1 MAGKIRVAL
10 AGNANVGKSVLF
22 NELTGLHQH
31 IGNWPGKTVERAE
44 GTLHYR
50 GYEIDVIDLP
60 GIYSLSTFSIEEII
74 SREYIALERPDVV
87 VNVVDASNLE
97 RNLVFT
103 IQLLELEAPMVIAL
117 NQMDMAGKMGINI
130 DVGRL
135 RERLGIPVVPMVAVK
150 GVGIKELLDAI
161 IDVFEGRVSLKPLK
175 VRYGREV
182 ERYVERLTRMVEPLG
197 LPYPARWVAVKLLE
211 EDGEITRLVSS
222 RDRSIVEYASR
233 CSREIEGIHG
243 EPCPLVIS
251 FERCNLAG
259 LIAREVQTIRR
270 PVKPPFSERLHMV
283 TTHPLLGY
291 IIMLAV
297 LFSSFYAVFM
307 VGGVIAGVIEDYYE
321 SFSLLYTP
329 SSTLGKLLWEGV
341 VEGFIAGLT
350 VVLPYVAPFYV
361 ILSLLEDSGYLAR
374 VAFLMDSAMHKIG
387 LHGKAFIPLM
397 LGYGCNVPAC
407 LGCRIMETERERL
420 IAGFV
425 VTLVPCAARTAV
437 ILGLVGRYIGVGW
450 ALSLYIID
458 LLVVF
463 LLGRLAFKVA
473 PGEPVGL
480 IMEMPPYR
488 LPSLKVVLWQSWVR
502 VKGFMVEA
510 FPLIVAGSLAVKI
523 LDVTGV
529 MKAVSEAFS
538 PVTSGWLGLPME
550 AGATL
555 IFGILRKE
563 LTLAMLAALLGT
575 SDFSVVLSPVQM
587 YVYSLV
593 VMLYVPC
600 IATIAACVREYG
612 WRKALIMAGVEI
624 MFAVF
629 IGGIVFRLLRVAL
642 G

>member
-1 MAGKIRVAL
+1 MVKRIRVAL

-60 GIYSLSTFSIEEII
+60 GIYSLSTFSIEELI

-103 IQLLELEAPMVIAL
+103 VQLLELEAPMVLAL
-117 NQMDMAGKMGINI
+117 NQMDMAKKMGVEI
-130 DVGRL
+130 DVKRL
-135 RERLGIPVVPMVAVK
+135 SERLGVPVVPMVAVK
-150 GVGIKELLDAI
+150 GLGIKELLDSI
-161 IDVFEGRVSLKPLK
+161 VDVYEGRVRLKPLK

-182 ERYVERLTRMVEPLG
+182 EKYVEKLTGMVEGLG

-211 EDGEITRLVSS
+211 EDEEIVRLVAS

-233 CSREIEGIHG
+233 CGREIEGIHG

-270 PVKPPFSERLHMV
+270 PEKPPMAERLHMV
-283 TTHPLLGY
+283 TTHPMLGY

-297 LFSSFYAVFM
+297 LLSSFYAVFK
-307 VGGVIAGVIEDYYE
+307 VGGWIAGLIEGYYE
-321 SFSLLYTP
+321 RLSLLYTP
-329 SSTLGKLLWEGV
+329 AGVVGRLLWEGL
-341 VEGFIAGLT
+341 VEGLVAGLT
-350 VVLPYVAPFYV
+350 VVLPYVGPFYV

-437 ILGLVGRYIGVGW
+437 ILGLVGRYMGIGW
-450 ALSLYIID
+450 ALSLYIVN
-458 LLVVF
+458 LLVIF
-463 LLGRLAFKVA
+463 MLGRLAFKVA
-473 PGEPVGL
+473 PGEPIGL

-488 LPSLKVVLWQSWVR
+488 LPSLKVVLRQSWIR

-529 MKAVSEAFS
+529 MRAVSEAFS
-538 PVTSGWLGLPME
+538 PVTSGWLGLPVE

-563 LTLAMLAALLGT
+563 LTLVMLAALLGT
-575 SDFSVVLSPVQM
+575 SDFSVVLYPAQM

-612 WRKALIMAGVEI
+612 WKRALIMAAVEVV
-624 MFAVF
+624 FAVF
-629 IGGIVFRLLRVAL
+629 VGGVAL
-642 G
+642 RLIKVLLM

>member
-1 MAGKIRVAL
+1 MVKRIRVAL

-60 GIYSLSTFSIEEII
+60 GIYSLSTFSIEELI

-103 IQLLELEAPMVIAL
+103 VQLLELEAPMVLAL
-117 NQMDMAGKMGINI
+117 NQMDMAKKMGVEI
-130 DVGRL
+130 DVERL
-135 RERLGIPVVPMVAVK
+135 SERLGVPVVPMVAVK
-150 GVGIKELLDAI
+150 GLGIKELLDSI
-161 IDVFEGRVSLKPLK
+161 VDVYEGRVRLKPLK

-182 ERYVERLTRMVEPLG
+182 EKYVEKLTGMVEGLG

-211 EDGEITRLVSS
+211 EDEEIVRLVAS

-233 CSREIEGIHG
+233 CGREIEGIHG

-270 PVKPPFSERLHMV
+270 PEKPPMAERLHMV
-283 TTHPLLGY
+283 TTHPMLGY

-297 LFSSFYAVFM
+297 LLSSFYAVFK
-307 VGGVIAGVIEDYYE
+307 VGGWIAGLIEGYYE
-321 SFSLLYTP
+321 RLSLLYTP
-329 SSTLGKLLWEGV
+329 AGVVGRLLWEGL
-341 VEGFIAGLT
+341 VEGLVAGLT
-350 VVLPYVAPFYV
+350 VVLPYVGPFYV

-437 ILGLVGRYIGVGW
+437 ILGLVGRYMGIGW
-450 ALSLYIID
+450 ALSLYIVN
-458 LLVVF
+458 LLVIF

-473 PGEPVGL
+473 PGEPIGL

-488 LPSLKVVLWQSWVR
+488 LPSLKVVLRQSWIR

-529 MKAVSEAFS
+529 MRAVSEAFS
-538 PVTSGWLGLPME
+538 PVTSGWLGLPVE

-563 LTLAMLAALLGT
+563 LTLVMLAALLGT
-575 SDFSVVLSPVQM
+575 SDFSVVLYPVQM

-612 WRKALIMAGVEI
+612 WKRALIMATVEVV
-624 MFAVF
+624 FAVF
-629 IGGIVFRLLRVAL
+629 VGGVAL
-642 G
+642 RLIKVLLM

>member
-1 MAGKIRVAL
+1 MVKRIRVAL

-60 GIYSLSTFSIEEII
+60 GIYSLSTFSIEELI

-103 IQLLELEAPMVIAL
+103 VQLLELEAPMVLAL
-117 NQMDMAGKMGINI
+117 NQMDMAKKMGVEI
-130 DVGRL
+130 DVKRL
-135 RERLGIPVVPMVAVK
+135 SERLGVPVIPMVAVK
-150 GVGIKELLDAI
+150 GLGIKELLDSI
-161 IDVFEGRVSLKPLK
+161 VDVYEGRVRLKPLK

-182 ERYVERLTRMVEPLG
+182 EKYVEKLTGMVEGLG

-211 EDGEITRLVSS
+211 EDEEIVRLVAS

-233 CSREIEGIHG
+233 CGREIEGIHG

-270 PVKPPFSERLHMV
+270 PEKPPMAERLHMV
-283 TTHPLLGY
+283 TTHPMLGY

-297 LFSSFYAVFM
+297 LLSSFYAVFK
-307 VGGVIAGVIEDYYE
+307 VGGWIAGLIEGYYE
-321 SFSLLYTP
+321 RLSLLYTP
-329 SSTLGKLLWEGV
+329 AGVVGRLLWEGL
-341 VEGFIAGLT
+341 VEGLVAGLT
-350 VVLPYVAPFYV
+350 VVLPYVGPFYV

-374 VAFLMDSAMHKIG
+374 VAFLMDYAMHKIG

-437 ILGLVGRYIGVGW
+437 ILGLVGRYMGIGW
-450 ALSLYIID
+450 ALSLYIVN
-458 LLVVF
+458 LLVIF

-473 PGEPVGL
+473 PGEPIGL

-488 LPSLKVVLWQSWVR
+488 LPSLKVVLRQSWIR

-529 MKAVSEAFS
+529 MRAVSEAFS
-538 PVTSGWLGLPME
+538 PVTSGWLGLPVE

-563 LTLAMLAALLGT
+563 LTLVMLAALLGT
-575 SDFSVVLSPVQM
+575 SDFSVVLYPAQM

-612 WRKALIMAGVEI
+612 WKRALIMAAVEVV
-624 MFAVF
+624 FAVF
-629 IGGIVFRLLRVAL
+629 VGGVAL
-642 G
+642 RLIKVLLM

>member
-1 MAGKIRVAL
+1 MVKRIRVAL

-60 GIYSLSTFSIEEII
+60 GIYSLSTFSIEELI

-103 IQLLELEAPMVIAL
+103 VQLLELEAPMVLAL
-117 NQMDMAGKMGINI
+117 NQMDMAKKMGVEI
-130 DVGRL
+130 DVKRL
-135 RERLGIPVVPMVAVK
+135 SERLGVPVIPMVAVK
-150 GVGIKELLDAI
+150 GLGIKELLDSI
-161 IDVFEGRVSLKPLK
+161 VDVYEGRVRLKPLK

-182 ERYVERLTRMVEPLG
+182 EKYVEKLTGMVEGLG

-211 EDGEITRLVSS
+211 EDEEIVRLVAS

-233 CSREIEGIHG
+233 CGREIEGIHG

-270 PVKPPFSERLHMV
+270 PEKPPMAERLHMV
-283 TTHPLLGY
+283 TTHPMLGY

-297 LFSSFYAVFM
+297 LLSSFYAVFK
-307 VGGVIAGVIEDYYE
+307 VGGWIAGLIEGYYE
-321 SFSLLYTP
+321 RLSLLYTP
-329 SSTLGKLLWEGV
+329 AGVVGRLLWEGL
-341 VEGFIAGLT
+341 VEGLVAGLT
-350 VVLPYVAPFYV
+350 VVLPYVGPFYV

-437 ILGLVGRYIGVGW
+437 ILGLVGRYMGIGW
-450 ALSLYIID
+450 ALSLYIVN
-458 LLVVF
+458 LLVIF
-463 LLGRLAFKVA
+463 MLGRLAFKVA
-473 PGEPVGL
+473 PGEPIGL

-488 LPSLKVVLWQSWVR
+488 LPSLKVVLRQSWIR

-529 MKAVSEAFS
+529 MRAVSEAFS
-538 PVTSGWLGLPME
+538 PVTSGWLGLPVE

-563 LTLAMLAALLGT
+563 LTLVMLAALLGT
-575 SDFSVVLSPVQM
+575 SDFSVVLYPAQM

-612 WRKALIMAGVEI
+612 WKRALIMAAVEVV
-624 MFAVF
+624 FAVF
-629 IGGIVFRLLRVAL
+629 VGGVAL
-642 G
+642 RLIKVLLM